1 MTEADAAG
9 TRPPSRVTS
18 SPRHLP
24 PPPPRPPTSSDL
36 APPAP
41 YVVPPAPRTV
51 RTAAWA
57 WCAASVA
64 GLVALATAALD
75 LAGLRQRLVDSAA
88 TADPA
93 AEEEL
98 LREGA
103 DTTVLAV
110 LGPLAALIV
119 LGALCL
125 VLYLRRRSR
134 WGRGLLVLGV
144 LTVVVDVLAQDLLT
158 GGPEIDRIAAIA
170 QGGLIALALVLLLL
184 PPSRAWSREP
194 RG

>member
-9 TRPPSRVTS
+9 MRAPGRATGG
-18 SPRHLP
+18 PRRLP

-36 APPAP
+36 APPTP

-51 RTAAWA
+51 RAAAWT
-57 WCAASVA
+57 WCAATLA
-64 GLVALATAALD
+64 GLVALGTAALD
-75 LAGLRQRLVDSAA
+75 LADLRQRLVDSAGA
-88 TADPA
+88 ADPT
-93 AEEEL
+93 AEEDL

-110 LGPLAALIV
+110 LGPLAALTV

-125 VLYLRRRSR
+125 VLYLRRRSG

-144 LTVVVDVLAQDLLT
+144 LTSVVDVLAQDLLA

-170 QGGLIALALVLLLL
+170 QGGLIAVAVVLLLL
-184 PPSRAWSREP
+184 PASRAWSHEP